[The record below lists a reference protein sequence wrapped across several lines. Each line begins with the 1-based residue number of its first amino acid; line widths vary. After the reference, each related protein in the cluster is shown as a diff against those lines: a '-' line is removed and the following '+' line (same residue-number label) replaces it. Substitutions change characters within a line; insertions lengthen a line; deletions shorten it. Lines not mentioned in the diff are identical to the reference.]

1 MGCAFSVDLGL
12 CYNPTA
18 RKHTEGQ
25 GECQFDAIGHESA
38 PAGEAAMSEQGP
50 ELDIE
55 QLWRETNQILREGPI
70 NRALW
75 DAAEA
80 AKPLALDGDLLV
92 LGLPAS
98 EFRHAS
104 YLQTDVNRAKLR
116 QILHARSGRY
126 LDLRVIEGTTPEAWE
141 RAKQREREAEEKA
154 LAGVRRAATYK
165 SAEAAWEAA
174 NQQISAVFTG
184 VRARAYATV
193 KARLLAK
200 AFPVV
205 LKAEQEARAQE
216 SGAGEAHERYLNRL
230 LDRIATH
237 VDLPPTA
244 VALEYLRYA
253 ASHKRGE
260 PG

>member
-1 MGCAFSVDLGL
+1 
-12 CYNPTA
+12 
-18 RKHTEGQ
+18 
-25 GECQFDAIGHESA
+25 
-38 PAGEAAMSEQGP
+38 MSEQEP
-50 ELDIE
+50 ELDLE
-55 QLWRETNQILREGPI
+55 RLWKETNEILREGPI

-104 YLQTDVNRAKLR
+104 YLQTDINRAKLR
-116 QILHARSGRY
+116 QILHARTGRF

-141 RAKQREREAEEKA
+141 RTKQRERAAEEKA
-154 LAGVRRAATYK
+154 LAGIRRAATYK
-165 SAEAAWEAA
+165 GAEAAWETA
-174 NQQISAVFTG
+174 NQEVSAIFTG

-200 AFPVV
+200 VFPVV
-205 LKAEQEARAQE
+205 LRAEQEARAQE
-216 SGAGEAHERYLNRL
+216 RGDEEAHERYLNRL

-253 ASHKRGE
+253 ASHKRAESG
-260 PG
+260 